1 MQKNNIKSIA
11 LTLGAIFVLSGC
23 GSDSESASGETD
35 PLELESD
42 GKALLF
48 YSASTN
54 DHYAFEVDSQE
65 VLNLNSA
72 TNSEGE
78 DISNFNMAANE
89 QGRLFIWIDNKGD
102 ANVSNDEGKV
112 VMFKDTYSFSTDG
125 NATWE
130 DFYYLGHFHEEE
142 ENGET
147 HYHLAAHSNDEFN
160 VTSGGKFNAMIRLN
174 TYLGEQDLLEQNLT
188 ATIPAA
194 ANGLCGFHTFESE
207 DDETFYYAM
216 GTNGTMYVYDENI
229 TTPALDSVAVTDSC
243 SADEFGM
250 SSTEDG
256 VLFFSSVTQKVY
268 AVDSHD
274 DGIYHIHSSWD
285 LSQLLGSGKSAQMM
299 VGLEPV
305 TD

>member
-1 MQKNNIKSIA
+1 MKKINVKNIA
-11 LTLGAIFVLSGC
+11 LTLGAILVLSGC
-23 GSDSESASGETD
+23 GSDSDSESGEKD

-42 GKALLF
+42 GKALVF
-48 YSASTN
+48 YSSSTN

-65 VLNLNSA
+65 VMNLNSA

-89 QGRLFIWIDNKGD
+89 NGRLFVWVDNKGD
-102 ANVSNDEGKV
+102 ANISNDEGKV

-147 HYHLAAHSNDEFN
+147 HHHLAAHSSDEFN
-160 VTSGGKFNAMIRLN
+160 VTSGAKFAAMKRLN
-174 TYLGEQDLLEQNLT
+174 TYMAQQNIVEQNL
-188 ATIPAA
+188 ASAIPAA
-194 ANGLCGFHTFESE
+194 ANGLCGFHTFVSE
-207 DDETFYYAM
+207 DAETFYYAM
-216 GTNGTMYVYDENI
+216 GKNGTMYIYNENM

-243 SADEFGM
+243 SANEFGM

-256 VLFFSSVTQKVY
+256 VLFFSSNTQKVY
-268 AVDSHD
+268 SVDSHE
-274 DGIYHIHSSWD
+274 DGVYHVHSSWD
-285 LSQLLGSGKSAQMM
+285 LSQLLGSGKSVQMM
-299 VGLEPV
+299 IGLEPLSH
-305 TD
+305 